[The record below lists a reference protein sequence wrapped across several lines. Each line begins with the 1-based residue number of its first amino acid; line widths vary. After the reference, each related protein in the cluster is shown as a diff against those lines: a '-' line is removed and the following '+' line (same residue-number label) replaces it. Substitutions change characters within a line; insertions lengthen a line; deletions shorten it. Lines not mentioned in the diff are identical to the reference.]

1 MRKKL
6 AVGLT
11 LLTLS
16 LGVFAQTKSS
26 AKPEKS
32 AAAPSRP
39 ACAGIGPQDN
49 WDDSAKFIAG
59 LGEPILLD
67 AVAKDSGNEQVAA
80 WNAYSKALRSDWTRL
95 RRGYL
100 DRIADWRAKTL
111 VPKGSGGVA
120 FYPFGG
126 PDAANLLAF
135 YPDASE
141 YIMVGLEPY
150 GCIPSKAEDYTPGYF
165 ADLRRS
171 LRSVVSMGFF
181 KTDDMR
187 QEFRESEVHGVLP
200 LMLVVLA
207 RYGYKVEDVATVGI
221 TGDGRLVP
229 AESPVK
235 KEIRGIAIRFR
246 DDRHGVRTLR
256 YFPVN
261 LENSMLQRR
270 PGTVRYLQS
279 QVFSGTLVK
288 SASYL
293 MHKRYFSTIRE
304 LVLARS
310 AMILQ
315 DDSGVP
321 FQFLDSQTWDVRLF
335 GTYTKPI
342 PLFANFYQ
350 EDMKAAYTSGKGSE
364 PLPFGIGYQWRQNES
379 NLIAAIRRAP
389 PN

>member
-6 AVGLT
+6 PAGLALAV
-11 LLTLS
+11 LS
-16 LGVFAQTKSS
+16 ISVYAQVNPPAKS
-26 AKPEKS
+26 EKS
-32 AAAPSRP
+32 QPRP
-39 ACAGIGPQDN
+39 TCGGIGPTEN
-49 WDDSAKFIAG
+49 WDDAARFVAG
-59 LGEPILLD
+59 LSTPALLD
-67 AVAKDSGNEQVAA
+67 ASLKDPENEQVAA
-80 WNAYSKALRSDWTRL
+80 WNDYSKSIRSDWTRL

-100 DRIADWRAKTL
+100 DRIDTWRNRTL
-111 VPKGSGGVA
+111 GQRGSSGVA

-150 GCIPSKAEDYTPGYF
+150 GCIPTKVEEYTPAYF

-171 LRSVVSMGFF
+171 LRSIVSMGFF

-200 LMLVVLA
+200 LLLVVLA
-207 RYGYKVEDVATVGI
+207 RSGYKVEDVTSVGI
-221 TGDGRLVP
+221 TADGKLVP
-229 AESPVK
+229 ADSSAK

-270 PGTVRYLQS
+270 PGTMRYLQS
-279 QVFSGTLVK
+279 QPISGTLVK

-293 MHKRYFSTIRE
+293 MHKRYFSTIRGV
-304 LVLARS
+304 VLARS
-310 AMILQ
+310 AMIVQ

-321 FQFLDSQTWDVRLF
+321 FQFFDANTWDVRLF
-335 GTYTKPI
+335 GTYSKPI

-350 EDMKAAYTSGKGSE
+350 EDMKAAYTSGKRVE
-364 PLPFGIGYQWRQNES
+364 PLPFGIGYQWRPNES
-379 NLIAAIRRAP
+379 NLTAAIRRTP
-389 PN
+389 PI